1 MELSVPALA
10 VLLDQLN
17 QQMDTCLKLPKISFN
32 KPLKKKNQAGRSRK
46 NGVQVIFKFTVIR
59 GTLVYLVCVG
69 TFPSKN
75 RISFLDLSIM
85 TEILTGLVTC
95 HTKRFPTEYN
105 QSFGAE
111 RNE

>member
-32 KPLKKKNQAGRSRK
+32 KPLKKNQAGRSRK
-46 NGVQVIFKFTVIR
+46 SGVQVIFKFTVIR
-59 GTLVYLVCVG
+59 GTLVYPVCVS

-75 RISFLDLSIM
+75 RFSFLDLPII

-95 HTKRFPTEYN
+95 HTKRSPTEYN